1 MISGKT
7 KTYAILGDPIEQ
19 ALSPVV
25 HNAAYQ
31 TLGMDAVMV
40 GCRVSE
46 AELEAAMAGVRAMHF
61 SGLAVTMPLKA
72 AVIPL
77 LDGCDDMIRSLGA
90 VNVVTCEDG
99 RYIGYNTDGDGFL
112 YNMKEQGVEPSGK
125 HVLVYGAGGA
135 SRGICY
141 ALLADGVSKLTICNG
156 SRQRAEDMIRTLSER
171 FSTEMEYLPLDSELI
186 PQRCREAQIIIN
198 TTSMGM
204 NGSLSPHVD
213 QIPWDELPKTTVFA
227 DIIHKPIETAF
238 IKRARAAGFQALTGD
253 GMMLYQAVLAFRL
266 LTGVDAPV
274 AVMKQA
280 IQSKLE
286 EENR

>member
-1 MISGKT
+1 MITGKT
-7 KTYAILGDPIEQ
+7 KCYAIFGDPIEQ

-25 HNAAYQ
+25 HNAAYE

-40 GCRVSE
+40 GCRVST
-46 AELEAAMAGVRAMHF
+46 AELEAAMAGARAMHL

-90 VNVVTCEDG
+90 VNVVTCEEG
-99 RYIGYNTDGDGFL
+99 RYIGYNTDGSGFL

-141 ALLADGVSKLTICNG
+141 ALLADGISKLTVCNG
-156 SRQRAEDMIRTLSER
+156 SRRRAEDMIQTLSER

-186 PQRCREAQIIIN
+186 PQRCKEAQIIIN

-213 QIPWDELPKTTVFA
+213 MIPWDELPKTTVFA
-227 DIIHKPIETAF
+227 DIIHKPINTAF
-238 IKRARAAGFQALTGD
+238 VRRAREAGFTTLTGD
-253 GMMLYQAVLAFRL
+253 GMMLYQAALAFRL
-266 LTGVDAPV
+266 LTGEDAPV

-280 IQSKLE
+280 ILSRLE
-286 EENR
+286 EEHR